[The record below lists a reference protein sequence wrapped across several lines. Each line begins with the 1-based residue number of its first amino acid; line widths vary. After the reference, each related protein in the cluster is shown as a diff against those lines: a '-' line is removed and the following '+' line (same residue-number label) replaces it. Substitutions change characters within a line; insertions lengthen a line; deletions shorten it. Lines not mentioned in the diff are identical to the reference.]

1 MEKRP
6 AMAMRIRSTVREDA
20 VDLLADRARAF
31 VERHGM
37 DRLTIRSLAEAAG
50 IPAATIQYQFG
61 SKERLLVE
69 ALARLVERRIAR
81 LDEIADLLPDRL
93 DGVRSIAGLLQHVL
107 GLGGQRER
115 LSQLALLDLVA
126 AALRNPRLMAVL
138 DPWSRRLETFWRDVA
153 GRAAVEPHLAG
164 FLVELHLGL
173 MLHLT
178 GIERAIEGQALADE
192 IIGRALSPFGSPAA
206 RGADFPWFRKLLG
219 DALAAPMVAADI
231 RAADTANA
239 QTIVDA
245 AKQIVVKQG
254 PTTLSFRTVAAR
266 AQTSV
271 SAIAHYFPTR
281 QSLVYAAY
289 RAIHEELIVYTRG
302 AGLKSYQ
309 SYDPALA
316 DDIVGYAA
324 GGGVPLFVAFSEF
337 ELVAA
342 RHADFAD
349 IARYARMTRGLY
361 HTREEGVHF
370 DAFGRAAF
378 DSFALSFW
386 MLGYALRMK
395 LPRAAPADG
404 VKGEGIA
411 YGFRQF
417 GLV

>member
-1 MEKRP
+1 
-6 AMAMRIRSTVREDA
+6 
-20 VDLLADRARAF
+20 
-31 VERHGM
+31 M

-69 ALARLVERRIAR
+69 ALARLIERQIAR
-81 LDEIADLLPDRL
+81 LDDITGILPDRL
-93 DGVRSIAGLLQHVL
+93 DGVRSVASLLPHIL
-107 GLGGQRER
+107 GLGGREER
-115 LSQLALLDLVA
+115 LAQLALLDLVA

-138 DPWSRRLETFWRDVA
+138 EPWSRRLEAFWRDIA
-153 GRAAVEPHLAG
+153 GRAGVEPHLAG

-178 GIERAIEGQALADE
+178 GIEPALEGQALADE
-192 IIGRALSPFGSPAA
+192 IIGRALSPQSQQ
-206 RGADFPWFRKLLG
+206 ADFPWFRKLLG

-239 QTIVDA
+239 QVIVDA
-245 AKQIVVKQG
+245 AKRIVVKEG

-289 RAIHEELIVYTRG
+289 RAIHDELIVFTRD

-316 DDIVGYAA
+316 DDIVGYSAD
-324 GGGVPLFVAFSEF
+324 GGVPLFVAFSEF

-342 RHADFAD
+342 RHPDFAD

-361 HTREEGVHF
+361 HTQGEGERF
-370 DAFGRAAF
+370 DPFDRDAF

-395 LPRAAPADG
+395 LSRPPADD